1 MSPDRFTEITGQ
13 FSGKKIL
20 VVGDLMMD
28 TYMWGTSDR
37 ISPEAPVPVVHVT
50 SVENNPG
57 GAANVALNLA
67 SLGAAASVVGVV
79 GDDSEGIVL
88 KELLKD
94 TRIGTDGIIKDADRP
109 TTVKARVIAQ
119 GHQVVRTDREVTWN
133 LSEEVENKVMEVME
147 AQVSGLDAVILQD
160 YNKGFFGK
168 DSLPRILDILGK
180 ANIKVYAD
188 PKRENFFDFK
198 HVRLFKPNLNEFE
211 SALSAGYTS
220 DQFESHGQNLRE
232 TLDAGIVMVT
242 RSEKGVSLFTED
254 GMQTIPTQARKV
266 HDVSGAG
273 DTVISAFTLADVSGA
288 SLEEA
293 ATLANLAA
301 GRVCEEVGVVPIT
314 MDMLSDIYSHHN
326 SD

>member
-1 MSPDRFTEITGQ
+1 MNKDRFAEITSH

-20 VVGDLMMD
+20 VIGDLMMD

-67 SLGAAASVVGVV
+67 SLGADTSVVGVV
-79 GDDSEGIVL
+79 GDDTEGIVL
-88 KELLKD
+88 KDLLTEKS
-94 TRIGTDGIIKDADRP
+94 IGTGGIVCDADRP

-119 GHQVVRTDREVTWN
+119 GNQVVRTDREVTWV
-133 LSEEVENKVMEVME
+133 LSDEIEKKVMD
-147 AQVSGLDAVILQD
+147 AVSSQISELDAVILQD

-168 DSLPRILDILGK
+168 DSLSKILDVLGK
-180 ANIKVYAD
+180 AKVPVYAD
-188 PKRENFFDFK
+188 PKKDNFFDFTN
-198 HVRLFKPNLNEFE
+198 VRLFKPNLNEFE

-220 DQFESHGQNLRE
+220 DQFESHGKELRKK
-232 TLDAGIVMVT
+232 LNADIVMVT
-242 RSEKGVSLFTED
+242 RSEKGVSLFTGD
-254 GMQTIPTQARKV
+254 GMQTIPTKARKV

-273 DTVISAFTLADVSGA
+273 DTVIAAFTLADVSDA

-293 ATLANLAA
+293 AALANLAA
-301 GRVCEEVGVVPIT
+301 GGVCEEVGVVPVT

>member
-1 MSPDRFTEITGQ
+1 MNQERFTEITAR

-20 VVGDLMMD
+20 VAGDLMMD
-28 TYMWGTSDR
+28 TYMWGKSER

-67 SLGAAASVVGVV
+67 SLGADTSVVGVV

-88 KELLKD
+88 KDLLKEKG
-94 TRIGTDGIIKDADRP
+94 IGTDGIISDADRP

-119 GHQVVRTDREVTWN
+119 GHQVVRTDREVTWV
-133 LSEEVENKVMEVME
+133 LTDEIEAKVMES
-147 AQVSGLDAVILQD
+147 VSSQISEFDAVILQD

-168 DSLPRILDILGK
+168 DSLNEVLDIIGN
-180 ANIKVYAD
+180 AKVPVYVD
-188 PKRENFFDFK
+188 PKKDNFFDFMK
-198 HVRLFKPNLNEFE
+198 VRLFKPNLSEFE

-220 DQFESHGQNLRE
+220 DQFEAHGQKLRE
-232 TLDAGIVMVT
+232 KLKAEIVMVT

-254 GMQTIPTQARKV
+254 GLQTIPTKARKV

-273 DTVISAFTLADVSGA
+273 DTVIAAFTLADVSKA

-293 ATLANLAA
+293 AALANLAA
-301 GRVCEEVGVVPIT
+301 GRVCEEVGVVPVT

>member
-1 MSPDRFTEITGQ
+1 MTPDRFTEITGQ

-50 SVENNPG
+50 SVDNNPG
-57 GAANVALNLA
+57 GAANVALNLS
-67 SLGAAASVVGVV
+67 SLGAKVSVVGVV
-79 GDDSEGIVL
+79 GDDSEGMVL
-88 KELLKD
+88 KDLLKN
-94 TRIGTDGIIKDADRP
+94 TKIGIDGIMKDADRP

-133 LSEEVENKVMEVME
+133 LSEEVENKVMDAIESH
-147 AQVSGLDAVILQD
+147 VSALDAVILQD

-168 DSLPRILDILGK
+168 DSLSRILEILGT
-180 ANIKVYAD
+180 ANVPVYAD
-188 PKRENFFDFK
+188 PKKDNFFEFK

-220 DQFESHGQNLRE
+220 DQFESHGQKLRE
-232 TLDAGIVMVT
+232 TLGAGIVMVT

-293 ATLANLAA
+293 ANLANLAA

>member
-1 MSPDRFTEITGQ
+1 MNKDRFAEITSH

-20 VVGDLMMD
+20 VIGDLMMD

-67 SLGAAASVVGVV
+67 SLGAETSVVGVV
-79 GDDSEGIVL
+79 GDDTEGIVL
-88 KELLKD
+88 KDLLTEKD
-94 TRIGTDGIIKDADRP
+94 IGTNGIVRDTDRP

-119 GHQVVRTDREVTWN
+119 GNQVVRTDREVTWV
-133 LSEEVENKVMEVME
+133 LGDEVEAKVTE
-147 AQVSGLDAVILQD
+147 AVSSQISDYDAVILQD

-168 DSLPRILDILGK
+168 DSLEKILGIIRK
-180 ANIKVYAD
+180 AKVPAYAD
-188 PKRENFFDFK
+188 PKKDNFFDFK
-198 HVRLFKPNLNEFE
+198 HVRLFKPNLSEFE
-211 SALSAGYTS
+211 SALSAGYTP
-220 DQFESHGQNLRE
+220 DQFETHGQKLRSE
-232 TLDAGIVMVT
+232 LEADIVMVT

-254 GMQTIPTQARKV
+254 GMQTIPTKARKV

-273 DTVISAFTLADVSGA
+273 DTVIAAFTLSDISGA
-288 SLEEA
+288 SFEEA
-293 ATLANLAA
+293 AVLANLAA
-301 GRVCEEVGVVPIT
+301 GRVCEEVGVVPVT
-314 MDMLSDIYSHHN
+314 MDMLSDIYSHHS